1 MRNKIFDPENGF
13 WRLMGILADVLMFS
27 LIWLV
32 CAATVVL
39 LGPGTTALYDSMAK
53 NLRKGELG
61 GYVRFWNSLKS
72 NFKTACP
79 AGLVVFALGFG
90 LVKLHGWLYV
100 GASDGDSARFVGYI
114 GFWGL
119 FVAVCGVVSYLFPL
133 LSRFEFNVPGLLVTG
148 AKLAFANPKA
158 TLLLGLLTGG
168 SIMLCVLFW
177 LPGLFVPYL
186 WALAA
191 TFILEPIFKPYME
204 EQGRM

>member
-1 MRNKIFDPENGF
+1 MRNKIFNPDNGF
-13 WRLMGILADVLMFS
+13 WRLMSYLADLLAMS

-39 LGPGTTALYDSMAK
+39 LGPGTTALYDSMVK
-53 NLRKGELG
+53 NLRKGEPG

-79 AGLVVFALGFG
+79 TGILVVLLGYG
-90 LVKLHGWLYV
+90 LVKLHGWLYA
-100 GASDGDSARFVGYI
+100 GASDGDSAKFVCYI

-119 FVAVCGVVSYLFPL
+119 FVVVCGVVAYIFPL
-133 LSRFEFNVPGLLVTG
+133 LSRFEFSVGGLLTTG
-148 AKLAFANPKA
+148 AKLAFANPKS

-168 SIMLCVLFW
+168 SVMLCVLFW

-191 TFILEPIFKPYME
+191 TFLLEPIFKPYME

>member
-1 MRNKIFDPENGF
+1 MGNRIFNPENGF
-13 WRLMGILADVLMFS
+13 WRLMGYLVDLLAMS

-39 LGPGTTALYDSMAK
+39 LGPATTALYDSMAK
-53 NLRKGELG
+53 NLRKGEPG
-61 GYVRFWNSLKS
+61 GYARFWRSLKL

-79 AGLVVFALGFG
+79 AGLAVFALGFG
-90 LVKLHGWLYV
+90 LVKLHGWLYAGAV
-100 GASDGDSARFVGYI
+100 GGDSVKFVCYI

-119 FVAVCGVVSYLFPL
+119 YVMVCGVASYLFPL
-133 LSRFEFNVPGLLVTG
+133 LSRFEFHVAGLLATG

-168 SIMLCVLFW
+168 SILLGALFW
-177 LPGLFVPYL
+177 LPALFLPYL

-204 EQGRM
+204 RQGNA

>member
-1 MRNKIFDPENGF
+1 MRNKIFNPDNGF
-13 WRLMGILADVLMFS
+13 WRLMSCLADLLAMS

-53 NLRKGELG
+53 NLRRGEPG
-61 GYVRFWNSLKS
+61 GYVRFWQSLKS

-79 AGLVVFALGFG
+79 AGILVALLGYG
-90 LVKLHGWLYV
+90 MVKLHGWLYAGAV
-100 GASDGDSARFVGYI
+100 GGDSAKFVGYI

-119 FVAVCGVVSYLFPL
+119 FVVVCGVAAYIFPL
-133 LSRFEFNVPGLLVTG
+133 LSRFEFDVPSLLVTG

-168 SIMLCVLFW
+168 SILLCVLFW
-177 LPGLFVPYL
+177 LPGLAVPYL
-186 WALAA
+186 WALIA

-204 EQGRM
+204 AQGNG